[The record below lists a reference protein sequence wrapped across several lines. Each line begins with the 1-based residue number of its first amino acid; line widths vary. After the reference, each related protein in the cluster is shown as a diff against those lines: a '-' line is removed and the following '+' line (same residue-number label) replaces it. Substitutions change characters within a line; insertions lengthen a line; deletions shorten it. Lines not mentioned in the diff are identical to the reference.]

1 MLVSEDKP
9 GIGGELLLGQKIKPK
24 HSVFPKGMGTDS
36 PSWVAFDKQGKS
48 HDTGRNAVL
57 KCYMY

>member
-1 MLVSEDKP
+1 MKINQEQV
-9 GIGGELLLGQKIKPK
+9 GELLLGQKIKPK